1 MNKYKTIHE
10 NKNELEQFFSKK
22 NLVEKM
28 KIDTVNNNILTMIIM
43 ELDRYIIQ
51 LDKYTCTSNNNSH
64 DCYCTMNKDDNG
76 EYVKLEDVLNL
87 LLVNMI

>member
-64 DCYCTMNKDDNG
+64 DCYCIMNKDDNG